1 MKKIIHKIFFG
12 CITVIL
18 STSLFAATN
27 QISQQQIEQFKKL
40 PPSQQRALAQ
50 SMGIDINAI
59 NAQIN
64 ASQLSEDETQA
75 NSQVYPRGTQFD
87 QFGNPIM
94 PEDEAVIEE
103 EDDDGEPKPFG
114 YDIFANAPATFAPT
128 MDIAIP
134 EGYVIGSGDV
144 LNVQVFGKENI
155 DYQLPVSREGQVVI
169 PNLGPYNVSGMT
181 FPEMKA
187 YLGNQIKNKIL
198 GVNVV
203 ITLAELRSMRVF
215 VLGDAFKPGPYT
227 LSSLSSIT
235 HAIFAAG
242 GINEI
247 GSLRNIQLKR
257 AGKLITTLDLYDLLI
272 NGDSSNDIMLQSGD
286 VVFVSPVGER
296 VTVAG
301 EVTRPAIYELG
312 KKDTF
317 ATVINMA
324 GGLLPSAYPSSTVV
338 ERYNEQN
345 LRSLLNIDL
354 SASTSLAKTV
364 KGGDYI
370 RVMKTSEQFNQ
381 SVTVIGAVSR
391 PGNYQWQQGQK
402 ITDLLPDINAYLLG
416 DADLNYALIVR
427 EKNRGRDIEI
437 LQFGLFNAIT
447 DPGSVDNILLKA
459 RDKILVFSNDERAN
473 ASDMSLDTLALTKEE
488 LLLKEKDTAKLKYED
503 RLFWQLYGTDQE
515 IDFANQE
522 KDELEEQLK
531 LASQSLEELTGGKL
545 TKELEFRELALFSRK
560 RLLAPVILQLKRQGA
575 SGEPI
580 QLVEVA
586 GAVKFPGTYPLAVNA
601 NVKHLIAAAGG
612 LLESAYLDKAE
623 VTRNNFARGAATK
636 VSASVNLKLALAG
649 DSKNNLRLQSKDR
662 LNVHQIPAWQEN
674 HVIELRGEF
683 LFPGKY
689 TIRRGETL
697 SHLIERAGGF
707 TNYAYVDGSVFT
719 REKLKQL
726 ELQNLLKVSTD
737 LRMEIASKSLAQ
749 SKGSPM
755 IDYKQAKTLL
765 ADLTK
770 VKPVGRLVIDLP
782 KLMSDTDFDVLLENG
797 DVLYVPAKQNS
808 INVIGQVQLAS
819 SHLYQKELSVEDY
832 LRLSGGVKLQADED
846 KLYVIRANG
855 SVMIPSQGNWFSE
868 RDSSALYPGDTVV
881 IPLDSEY
888 MDNLTLWSTA
898 TQIIYQA
905 AVAIAAISGI

>member
-808 INVIGQVQLAS
+808 INVIGQEQLAS